1 MHTGGQPHTL
11 LTQVR
16 LEPPVIGGVTSRV
29 QDLQLRDRAG
39 RQHPSHGNGLERAPR
54 VRVAPGQL
62 MGRLVQKEKH
72 DGGSGRTP
80 RAGPVI
86 LVRVQLGN

>member
-1 MHTGGQPHTL
+1 
-11 LTQVR
+11 
-16 LEPPVIGGVTSRV
+16 
-29 QDLQLRDRAG
+29 
-39 RQHPSHGNGLERAPR
+39 
-54 VRVAPGQL
+54 VAPGQL